1 LNDPEFIEA
10 ARVLAQN
17 ALRARPEAAATID
30 TLSRATLGRPL
41 DPQEQAILERSRQA
55 FVQRFEAQPASA
67 KLLLTVGATPV
78 NPSLNPRELAAWTM
92 IASQLLNLDE
102 FLTK

>member
-1 LNDPEFIEA
+1 
-10 ARVLAQN
+10 
-17 ALRARPEAAATID
+17 
-30 TLSRATLGRPL
+30 
-41 DPQEQAILERSRQA
+41 
-55 FVQRFEAQPASA
+55 
-67 KLLLTVGATPV
+67 V